1 MGKEARAR
9 RLRWRAYSYAAT
21 AAAIR
26 IGKIVPVGNI
36 SLAEN
41 YREDRLEAVGLE
53 LGLDMKS
60 FKIPGSAAIA
70 LNWGMMAAHMVGQPA
85 EDFTDLTIV
94 ELPVPQVP
102 YGAALLRKHFPSVE
116 ILASV
121 LLRLGQLSEAE
132 AVDLLDHVPHAPPH
146 MLSEIGPIRVP
157 PVQEPI
163 QEAARHVISRPP
175 VTH

>member
-9 RLRWRAYSYAAT
+9 RLRWRAYAYAAT

-26 IGKIVPVGNI
+26 VGKIVPVGNI

-41 YREDRLEAVGLE
+41 YREDRLEAIGLE
-53 LGLDMKS
+53 LGLDLKS

-70 LNWGMMAAHMVGQPA
+70 LNWGMMAAHMAGQPA
-85 EDFTDLTIV
+85 EDFTDYPIV
-94 ELPVPQVP
+94 ELPVPQDP

-116 ILASV
+116 ILAGV

-146 MLSEIGPIRVP
+146 VHSEIGPIHITP
-157 PVQEPI
+157 AQDPV
-163 QEAARHVISRPP
+163 QEAARQLISRSPL
-175 VTH
+175 HH